1 MVTATQTS
9 PPPGW
14 LKDETF
20 DLSFTI
26 GILLL
31 AVAVVSVG
39 AQSDGLFYLLVVADL
54 WLLGY
59 HHVISTFT
67 KLAGT
72 ADDRR
77 QHRAL
82 IWYLLPAVMIGTFV
96 LGKLWG
102 VVAIVTLYFFW
113 QWFHYVRQS
122 WGIAQRYRR
131 QAGGLAWDE
140 PRLAE
145 VTLWAVPAWGLLH
158 RCNQQPTTFLGM
170 PIWLPPVPLIAVQAA
185 GVIACAL
192 VGWWLVTRL
201 RAARRGELTA
211 GHSLF
216 MGTHF
221 VVFAGGYLLFDD
233 ISLGWLM
240 VNVWHN
246 AQYVAFVWLFTR
258 QRFSSGVSPR
268 GIVLSWLSQPGVG
281 RAIAYYGACIA
292 VSTVVYLG
300 LGRAYLVVAG
310 LSDAVITSVNFL
322 ILFSM
327 GLNFH
332 HYVVDGIIWKR
343 KRQVQPAA
351 IAV

>member
-1 MVTATQTS
+1 MVTAS
-9 PPPGW
+9 PAVRPAGW
-14 LKDETF
+14 LKDGAF
-20 DLSFTI
+20 DLTFTL

-31 AVAVVSVG
+31 SATVVAIG
-39 AQSDGLFYLLVVADL
+39 AQAEGLFYLLVVADL
-54 WLLGY
+54 WFLGY

-82 IWYLLPAVMIGTFV
+82 IWYLLPAVLAGTYL
-96 LGKLWG
+96 LGRVWG
-102 VVAIVTLYFFW
+102 IVAIVTLYFFW

-131 QAGGLAWDE
+131 QAGGLTWDD

-145 VTLWAVPAWGLLH
+145 ITLWGVPVWGLLY
-158 RCNQQPTTFLGM
+158 RCHQQPAEFLSM
-170 PIWLPPVPLIAVQAA
+170 PILLPPVPLVAVQVA
-185 GVIACAL
+185 GVVACGL
-192 VGWWLVTRL
+192 VGWWLVDRV
-201 RAARRGELTA
+201 RAARRNELA
-211 GHSLF
+211 IGHTLYMAS
-216 MGTHF
+216 HF
-221 VVFAGGYLLFDD
+221 VVFGTGYVLIEN

-246 AQYVAFVWLFTR
+246 AQYVAFVWLFNR
-258 QRFSSGVSPR
+258 QRFASGINER
-268 GIVLSWLSQPGVG
+268 GRVLSWLSQPGVG
-281 RAIAYYGACIA
+281 RACAYYAACIA

-300 LGRAYLVVAG
+300 LDQAYGMVAG
-310 LSDAVITSVNFL
+310 LGDAVSTSVNFL
-322 ILFSM
+322 LLFSM

-343 KRQVQPAA
+343 KRQPVAAPAA
-351 IAV
+351 A